1 MQTPRTEFAQ
11 ALKAVVTEHGL
22 DPDVVLEA
30 IKQAV
35 ISAYRKDVH
44 DQGQETEGFEFDAE
58 INPVDGGVKIFSW
71 PEEEPEKRKEV
82 TPPVLGESRL
92 KRLNK

>member
-44 DQGQETEGFEFDAE
+44 DQGQETEGL
-58 INPVDGGVKIFSW
+58 SL
-71 PEEEPEKRKEV
+71 
-82 TPPVLGESRL
+82 TPRLIQWMGE
-92 KRLNK
+92 